1 MALPCAL
8 PLQGHGTFLGTSPL
22 TAIHGTLRV
31 WHLLVHTP
39 VTFSQIVQD
48 FKMKHAPSSIHW
60 LNQARP
66 IRLGLM
72 IVLMAYLLIP
82 GFPGYAIVQGDQVA
96 TPPIDF
102 NRQLVTAWGLAGQP
116 WESATSYEE
125 EKSRAWMDSLH
136 HAYEMLLSTAFMEG
150 LEIRQVLRQY
160 PTLRSGLGRVLLTAT
175 PRFFEEDVSKLIR
188 CRVEIPFTGPNG
200 LRSALFLAA
209 MRPVALEPRAFI
221 ATDPV
226 EASLTA
232 RLNLGPVSARGL
244 LATGSEADM
253 TPVGP
258 VVRIVIDLRA
268 TFFQP
273 SLFPR
278 FYDEEGHFLFQ
289 EGRIPGP
296 ERFSRPVV
304 RFSEEIADAE
314 AGLKSEQLTYLAGR
328 LPLTAVRDVVLR
340 HPDQEFFRRFCHRL
354 ELDPLWK
361 GEILIIHGRRIMPAG
376 ALTKSSSREAAKPAT
391 GAETRKTNRPARRRK

>member
-1 MALPCAL
+1 MQHCAPASSSSRRSIRWLAPLCRVQVPGLFHLRRSSLAL
-8 PLQGHGTFLGTSPL
+8 
-22 TAIHGTLRV
+22 
-31 WHLLVHTP
+31 LLCLL
-39 VTFSQIVQD
+39 SWL
-48 FKMKHAPSSIHW
+48 AP
-60 LNQARP
+60 A
-66 IRLGLM
+66 
-72 IVLMAYLLIP
+72 VLSA
-82 GFPGYAIVQGDQVA
+82 GETA

-116 WESATSYEE
+116 WETGTSYEE
-125 EKSRAWMDSLH
+125 EKSRAWMDALH
-136 HAYEMLLSTAFMEG
+136 HAYESLLSTPFMEG
-150 LEIRQVLRQY
+150 LEIRQILRQY

-188 CRVEIPFTGPNG
+188 CRVEIPFVGPDG

-209 MRPVALEPRAFI
+209 LRPIALEPRVFI
-221 ATDPV
+221 ASDPA

-232 RLNLGPVSARGL
+232 RLLLGPASSRGL
-244 LATGSEADM
+244 LASASDADI
-253 TPVGP
+253 TPIGP
-258 VVRIVIDLRA
+258 VVRLVIDLRA

-289 EGRIPGP
+289 EGRIPAP

-304 RFSEEIADAE
+304 RFTEEIAEAE
-314 AGLKSEQLTYLAGR
+314 SGLTGEQVAYIAGR

-340 HPDQEFFRRFCHRL
+340 HPDQEFFRRFCRRL

-376 ALTKSSSREAAKPAT
+376 VLSKSSSRDGGKSPT
-391 GAETRKTNRPARRRK
+391 GADTRKPSRPPRRR